1 MRNRILTLALVV
13 ATASAFVSLPADA
26 HAGYGHHYSGH
37 RYGHHGRYYSNGHY
51 GHHYYRGHHY
61 RPYHG
66 YGSGYYYDYG
76 SVQIKAYPKPL
87 RDEMKVYVNGAY
99 VGVVDDFDGVF
110 QSLSLSP
117 GEYEIELRLEGYRP
131 VRQHIVVRYSDY
143 RIRFHMETLVASD
156 HEETADIPKG
166 QEAKQNY

>member
-1 MRNRILTLALVV
+1 MRNRILTLALV
-13 ATASAFVSLPADA
+13 AAMASAFVSLPADA
-26 HAGYGHHYSGH
+26 HAGYGYRYSGH
-37 RYGHHGRYYSNGHY
+37 RYGHHGRHYSSGHY
-51 GHHYYRGHHY
+51 GHHYSRGHHY
-61 RPYHG
+61 RPYHS
-66 YGSGYYYDYG
+66 YGSGYYYDQG

-131 VRQHIVVRYSDY
+131 VRQHIVVRYSGY
-143 RIRFHMETLVASD
+143 RIRFHMEPLVA
-156 HEETADIPKG
+156 K
-166 QEAKQNY
+166 